1 MPCSVSRE
9 EELWYE
15 TEGNFKD
22 YGKKV
27 TNLHLIN
34 AVACELADLVCKNK
48 LESSLSRMSLTWLQ
62 KHQQED
68 LKISQQTKS
77 ENERVLLKKQALNKL
92 SAEDKKI
99 LGL

>member
-15 TEGNFKD
+15 TNGNFEK

-27 TNLHLIN
+27 TNLQLTN
-34 AVACELADLVCKNK
+34 AVACELADILRKHN
-48 LESSLSRMSLTWLQ
+48 LINSLSKMSQRWVMNHEESDRQIAKRARSEEERTRM
-62 KHQQED
+62 
-68 LKISQQTKS
+68 
-77 ENERVLLKKQALNKL
+77 KKAALNKL
-92 SAEDKKI
+92 SEEDRKI